1 MGCSGSRPAL
11 LVAPPTGA
19 CELEMKASSMI
30 SNDVYLVDTSG
41 PRSAAK
47 CLNLTHKP
55 VEEETGNYVTAM
67 TSTLD
72 KSTLMVSATEIAA
85 WDYRLSDALAAA
97 KDWGGYDESLSP
109 ERVAELDQSYGVGKM
124 THYWWQMAVVTKIYK
139 DVTMQQ
145 QLAQLT
151 ARVRGESLSESSML
165 TSSEGG
171 GARVHT
177 SQLTGLKYTLQVH
190 GKDVP
195 LEFKGM
201 LNVHVRRSL
210 SLPVAHAPKPLLC
223 SAFAGQSMRVLHACV
238 GHGVGHSAM
247 RENASIRGRGRHTSY
262 LLCCC
267 TYCRGAELQ
276 RARRRHVV
284 GGHVYL
290 QRHLEE
296 RLYRLLEYSRQ
307 EISQDESRCRGR
319 GSCARHLP
327 RCGTPQG
334 GLSRSSGALRR
345 AQD

>member
-201 LNVHVRRSL
+201 LNVHSSKEPVDATWSAATFTCSGTWKKDSTGFSSTVVKRSL
-210 SLPVAHAPKPLLC
+210 KTNPAAGGGDPVLDIYLGAVLLK
-223 SAFAGQSMRVLHACV
+223 
-238 GHGVGHSAM
+238 
-247 RENASIRGRGRHTSY
+247 
-262 LLCCC
+262 
-267 TYCRGAELQ
+267 
-276 RARRRHVV
+276 VV
-284 GGHVYL
+284 Y
-290 QRHLEE
+290 
-296 RLYRLLEYSRQ
+296 
-307 EISQDESRCRGR
+307 
-319 GSCARHLP
+319 P
-327 RCGTPQG
+327 
-334 GLSRSSGALRR
+334 GALAPFAERKIEG
-345 AQD
+345 QDVTSLADVHLGSITSRYSPSREARTSRDSHDSRDLWG